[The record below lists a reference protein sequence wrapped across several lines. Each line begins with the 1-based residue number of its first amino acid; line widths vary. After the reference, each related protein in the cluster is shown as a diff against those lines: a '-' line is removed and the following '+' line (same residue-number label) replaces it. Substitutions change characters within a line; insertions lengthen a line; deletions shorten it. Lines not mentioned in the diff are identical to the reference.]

1 MNKHYRDFSTTQDK
15 IIHILYAG
23 YVCDYYTEA
32 KKECEEQFGKKELMH
47 AEKEFMEKFK
57 PNWR

>member
-32 KKECEEQFGKKELMH
+32 KMEAKEQFGKDAVKI
-47 AEKEFMEKFK
+47 AEKEFVEKFK

>member
-1 MNKHYRDFSTTQDK
+1 MNYFQLNDTHDK

-32 KKECEEQFGKKELMH
+32 KAEAKEQFGEDAVKI
-47 AEKEFMEKFK
+47 AEKEFNKNYK
-57 PNWR
+57 PDWRC